1 MVCAGPRVRPHR
13 CATSLPLSAT
23 WQVQRCPRGCSR
35 CLVAVLCIAR
45 LHSLTPAV
53 GVRLLSI
60 TCDRLHECP
69 VIRRLACNIC
79 YICSTCAGGFWHSD
93 ASMHNAS
100 HRSLQEPGLG
110 WEAGL
115 GWEPGLELLVRPAV
129 LSALP
134 YLRALGRALTACC
147 RLRCSTCLDSS
158 AGRCTGVPANRWHG
172 QQVPRFTSAPAVL
185 V

>member
-1 MVCAGPRVRPHR
+1 MGAG
-13 CATSLPLSAT
+13 AGAAGTSRRAICTTVP
-23 WQVQRCPRGCSR
+23 
-35 CLVAVLCIAR
+35 AR
-45 LHSLTPAV
+45 LGSCAHCMLQASLLH
-53 GVRLLSI
+53 LLGRKRYS
-60 TCDRLHECP
+60 
-69 VIRRLACNIC
+69 
-79 YICSTCAGGFWHSD
+79 
-93 ASMHNAS
+93 
-100 HRSLQEPGLG
+100 
-110 WEAGL
+110 L

-129 LSALP
+129 LSALS